1 VRIAVIGS
9 GGVGGYFGARLASG
23 DRLDVLKWQTFDRK
37 KLMTRKPAFK
47 TSPTNSAIKEVQTI
61 PERRVDMPYAPAIRV
76 ESPCGLLFISGA
88 TPSPLYHKHPHLID
102 EHDHP
107 NRIEDQTRR
116 AMETIK
122 TILDHEGL
130 TWTDVVKVTKYL
142 TDIRDQDGMVAVLK
156 EYFGSWTP
164 ASTTVCV
171 NQLSTQGARVE
182 LDMIA
187 AFPKDS

>member
-1 VRIAVIGS
+1 
-9 GGVGGYFGARLASG
+9 
-23 DRLDVLKWQTFDRK
+23 
-37 KLMTRKPAFK
+37 MTRKEAYR
-47 TSPTNSAIKEVQTI
+47 TSPTNPGLKDIQTI
-61 PERRVDMPYAPAIRV
+61 PERQVDMPYAPAIRV
-76 ESPCGLLFISGA
+76 ESPGDLLFISGA
-88 TPSPLYHKHPHLID
+88 TPSPLYHKHPHVLA

-116 AMETIK
+116 CMETIK

-130 TWTDVVKVTKYL
+130 TWTDIVKVTKYL

-156 EYFGSWTP
+156 EYFGAWTP

-171 NQLSTQGARVE
+171 NALSTPGARVE

-187 AFPKDS
+187 VFPKH

>member
-1 VRIAVIGS
+1 M
-9 GGVGGYFGARLASG
+9 AR
-23 DRLDVLKWQTFDRK
+23 KE
-37 KLMTRKPAFK
+37 AFR
-47 TSPTNSAIKEVQTI
+47 TSPTNPGLKEIQTI
-61 PERRVDMPYAPAIRV
+61 PERHVDMPYAPAIRG
-76 ESPCGLLFISGA
+76 ESPGDMLFISGA
-88 TPSPLYHKHPHLID
+88 TPSPLYHKHPHVLD

-130 TWTDVVKVTKYL
+130 TWTDIVKVTKYL

-156 EYFGSWTP
+156 EYFGAWTP
-164 ASTTVCV
+164 ASTTVCI
-171 NQLSTQGARVE
+171 NALSTPGARVE

-187 AFPKDS
+187 VFPRR

>member
-1 VRIAVIGS
+1 M
-9 GGVGGYFGARLASG
+9 AR
-23 DRLDVLKWQTFDRK
+23 KE
-37 KLMTRKPAFK
+37 AFR
-47 TSPTNSAIKEVQTI
+47 TSPTNPGLKEIQTI
-61 PERRVDMPYAPAIRV
+61 PERHVDMPYAPAIRV
-76 ESPCGLLFISGA
+76 ESPGDMLFISGA
-88 TPSPLYHKHPHLID
+88 TPSPLYHKHPHVLD

-130 TWTDVVKVTKYL
+130 TWTDIVKVTKYL

-156 EYFGSWTP
+156 EYFGAWTP
-164 ASTTVCV
+164 ASTTVCI
-171 NQLSTQGARVE
+171 NALSTPGARVE

-187 AFPKDS
+187 VFPRR

>member
-1 VRIAVIGS
+1 
-9 GGVGGYFGARLASG
+9 
-23 DRLDVLKWQTFDRK
+23 
-37 KLMTRKPAFK
+37 MTRKPAFK
-47 TSPTNSAIKEVQTI
+47 TSPSNSAIKEVQTI

-88 TPSPLYHKHPHLID
+88 TPSPLYHKHPHVID

-130 TWTDVVKVTKYL
+130 TWPAVVTGR
-142 TDIRDQDGMVAVLK
+142 TAI
-156 EYFGSWTP
+156 
-164 ASTTVCV
+164 CV
-171 NQLSTQGARVE
+171 NALATQGARVE

-187 AFPKDS
+187 AFPKGD